1 MHDLLLSFHPF
12 VYPSSKC
19 DCLTIEAYNLKL
31 TKYRNQIPQL
41 WKLKPIEG
49 FRFLRKGIPFSTIP
63 MKHGGGLR
71 SLLVVSGHAPV
82 AYLKTSH
89 YCRFT
94 TSPRPAFR
102 SDMAQQLDDALRMLD
117 TFASVGAT
125 HFDLTHTNIDG
136 EKRGF
141 RPEQSLAQVKNSMP
155 KLFPGAAERQ
165 NNIIVRPLSKTVNF
179 VQLDDLDAAGLSR
192 VGEAAFLT
200 LETSPGNHQAWVAV
214 SGLTTPE
221 EAKDFARR
229 LRKGA
234 GADHSASG
242 ATRVAGTVNYKR
254 KYEPDFPTVRINSTA
269 PGRIV
274 AKEQLEAMGLVA
286 APEPEITAPAFTART
301 PHSRTGQQSATRA
314 KVWPDY
320 ARSLAGAP
328 PRRDGSGPDQSMAD
342 YNWCMVAIDWGWSI
356 EDTAR
361 KLPDVS
367 EKARERVRLKDAGYP
382 LITAQHAAAAVERND
397 QKRGRG

>member
-1 MHDLLLSFHPF
+1 M
-12 VYPSSKC
+12 V
-19 DCLTIEAYNLKL
+19 
-31 TKYRNQIPQL
+31 
-41 WKLKPIEG
+41 
-49 FRFLRKGIPFSTIP
+49 
-63 MKHGGGLR
+63 
-71 SLLVVSGHAPV
+71 
-82 AYLKTSH
+82 
-89 YCRFT
+89 
-94 TSPRPAFR
+94 
-102 SDMAQQLDDALRMLD
+102 QQQPDEALRMLD

-125 HFDLTHTNIDG
+125 HFDLTHIDIDG

-155 KLFPGAAERQ
+155 KLFPGAAARQ
-165 NNIIVRPLSKTVNF
+165 NNIIVRPLSRTVHF
-179 VQLDDLDAAGLSR
+179 VQLDDLDAAALGR

-242 ATRVAGTVNYKR
+242 ATRVAGTANYKR
-254 KYEPDFPTVRINSTA
+254 KYEPDFPTVRIGATA
-269 PGRIV
+269 PGLIV
-274 AKEQLEAMGLVA
+274 TKEQLEAMGLVA

-301 PHSRTGQQSATRA
+301 PQGRTGQQSATRT

-328 PRRDGSGPDQSMAD
+328 PSRDGSGPDRSMAD
-342 YNWCMVAIDWGWSI
+342 FTWCMTAIDWGFPI
-356 EDTAR
+356 EETAA
-361 KLPDVS
+361 KLPEVS
-367 EKARERVRLKDAGYP
+367 EKARERVQRRDEGYP
-382 LITAQHAAAAVERND
+382 LITAQNAAAAVERND